1 VISLPRFAR
10 RLPPALLTALL
21 LVTPA
26 FAAPEKWF
34 GEIDQFIMRDAVSPP
49 PPESV
54 VFVGSSSIRLW
65 TSLAQDFRGLST
77 VNRGFGGSELSDTL
91 FYADRIILPYKP
103 RVVVIYAG
111 ENDLWAGKAPET
123 ILNDFQMLRSKI
135 HAALPATRI
144 IYLSIKES
152 PRRARIRP
160 QVQLTNKLMS
170 IDCLGDPRCRFV
182 DVTTPLLGPGGQAR
196 PELFSEDQVHLLPAG
211 YAIWAGVLLPYLYQ

>member
-1 VISLPRFAR
+1 MHRFTCR
-10 RLPPALLTALL
+10 PWNALLTALL
-21 LVTPA
+21 LTAPA
-26 FAAPEKWF
+26 LAAPEKWF

-49 PPESV
+49 APDSV

-65 TSLAQDFRGLST
+65 TSLAQDFRGIPT

-123 ILNDFQMLRSKI
+123 VLNDFQMLRAKI

-144 IYLSIKES
+144 IYLAIKES
-152 PRRARIRP
+152 PARARIRP
-160 QVQLTNKLMS
+160 QVQLANKLLS
-170 IDCLGDPRCRFV
+170 IDCLGDPRCLFV
-182 DVTTPLLGPGGQAR
+182 DVATPLLGPGGQPR
-196 PELFSEDQVHLLPAG
+196 PELFREDQIHLMPAG
-211 YAIWAGVLLPYLYQ
+211 YAIWTGVLLPYLYQ